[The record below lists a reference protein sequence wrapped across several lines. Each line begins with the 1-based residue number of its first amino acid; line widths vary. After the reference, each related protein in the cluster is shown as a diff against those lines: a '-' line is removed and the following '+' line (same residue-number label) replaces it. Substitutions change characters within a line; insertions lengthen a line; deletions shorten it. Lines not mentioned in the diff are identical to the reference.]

1 MLGLCSYAGSGRV
14 FICKCMQKK
23 KEMATKS
30 FVMQFIS
37 AIKQKEK
44 KGELN
49 IANGI
54 CDSFSIH
61 TAILLPPPP
70 LCCYLVAS
78 VEMAH
83 LSAPT
88 IGYILNCSIMEV
100 SKILFVGG

>member
-1 MLGLCSYAGSGRV
+1 MLGLCFYAGSGRV

-49 IANGI
+49 IANGGI

-61 TAILLPPPP
+61 TAILLPPRPRIVLLP
-70 LCCYLVAS
+70 S
-78 VEMAH
+78 GF
-83 LSAPT
+83 SGNGSPFST
-88 IGYILNCSIMEV
+88 
-100 SKILFVGG
+100 